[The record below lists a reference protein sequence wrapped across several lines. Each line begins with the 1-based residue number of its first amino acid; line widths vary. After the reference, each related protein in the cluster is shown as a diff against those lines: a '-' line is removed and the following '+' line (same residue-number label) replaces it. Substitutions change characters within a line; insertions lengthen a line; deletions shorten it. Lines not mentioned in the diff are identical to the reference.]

1 VRIVDGPIIPGP
13 PPEAEVVADEV
24 AKAESRIDLVMR
36 VFVLE
41 PLPLLF
47 GVDGSWAF

>member
-1 VRIVDGPIIPGP
+1 MIPGP
-13 PPEAEVVADEV
+13 PPGAEVVADEV
-24 AKAESRIDLVMR
+24 AKAESRMDLVMR

-47 GVDGSWAF
+47 GVDGSRAF